1 MYTAEQARNDVKKYE
16 DEVKLT
22 TLENLLSKQD
32 NEIALQLFEAE
43 IESLA
48 SKGYTTL
55 VINHLRPELFKLCE
69 TTDIKNILKYLGY
82 SIEINYRY
90 YKITW

>member
-48 SKGYTTL
+48 NKGCTTL

-82 SIEINYRY
+82 SIEVSYRY

>member
-1 MYTAEQARNDVKKYE
+1 M
-16 DEVKLT
+16 
-22 TLENLLSKQD
+22 ENLLSKQD

-48 SKGYTTL
+48 NKGYTTL

-82 SIEINYRY
+82 SIEVSYRY

>member
-16 DEVKLT
+16 DELKLT

-48 SKGYTTL
+48 NKGYTTL
-55 VINHLRPELFKLCE
+55 LINHLKPELFKLCE
-69 TTDIKNILKYLGY
+69 TTDINTILKYMGY
-82 SIEINYRY
+82 SIEINYKY